1 MASAWADKTALI
13 TGGGHR
19 IGRAIA
25 LSLAKK
31 GVNCVVQSL
40 PQSDASETLDQIRAA
55 GVEAHGIRADFFKA
69 GEAAKIFSILRER
82 KIQVDYLINNAS
94 IFEES
99 RLLDIPA
106 DRMDATL
113 AVNTFSP
120 FILARDFAKQA
131 DTGVI
136 LNILDARIGG
146 YDTGHAGYAISKI
159 MLFHLTR
166 MMALECAPGIRVNA
180 VAPGI
185 ILPPAG
191 EGPGY
196 LKKIRGRTLLGT
208 HGSIHNITDSVLFL
222 LKNDFITGETL
233 FVDGGENLKRKQY
246 APSVR

>member
-1 MASAWADKTALI
+1 MASAPAGKTALI

-25 LSLAKK
+25 LSLAKE
-31 GVNCVVQSL
+31 GVNCVLQSL
-40 PQSDASETLDQIRAA
+40 PQSDASETLEQISAK
-55 GVEAHGIRADFFKA
+55 GVVAHGIRADFSKA
-69 GEAAKIFSILRER
+69 GEAARIFSILRKR
-82 KIQVDYLINNAS
+82 KIHVDFLINNAS

-99 RLLDIPA
+99 RLFDISA

-120 FILARDFAKQA
+120 FILARDFARQA
-131 DTGVI
+131 ETGAI
-136 LNILDARIGG
+136 INILDTRIAG
-146 YDTGHAGYAISKI
+146 YDTGHAAYAISKT

-185 ILPPAG
+185 ILPPPG

-196 LKKIRGRTLLGT
+196 MRKIRKRTLLGT
-208 HGSIHNITDSVLFL
+208 HGSLDNVTDSVLFL

-246 APSVR
+246 A